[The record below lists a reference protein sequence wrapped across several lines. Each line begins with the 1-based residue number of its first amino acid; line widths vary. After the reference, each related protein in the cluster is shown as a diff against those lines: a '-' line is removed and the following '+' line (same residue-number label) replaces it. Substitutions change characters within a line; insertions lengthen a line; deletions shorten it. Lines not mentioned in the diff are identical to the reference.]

1 MVLILSIGT
10 SEFFRYKSFQKRFR
24 NLTKKGRLIK
34 FHCSYNSQDVKG
46 KNCAFYDKI
55 MKPCTIITLQVL
67 NKSGYRGI
75 AEKPCNKN

>member
-1 MVLILSIGT
+1 MNEFLLKLSEMYI
-10 SEFFRYKSFQKRFR
+10 
-24 NLTKKGRLIK
+24 
-34 FHCSYNSQDVKG
+34 SQDVKG

-75 AEKPCNKN
+75 AEKPCNKNKPV